1 MACCLRRP
9 ACEPEGSEDPVVM
22 PAMRDLPRTALCAI
36 IVGMKI
42 VLTAI
47 VALLGMLAV
56 ALAAGE
62 MTAEEAYSEIGAGK
76 MVLVDV
82 RTPAEWKDTGIAP
95 GAVTLSMGSKDF
107 AKKLKEIVE
116 ANPGKKIG
124 LICASGGRSTAVQ
137 KQMEK
142 LGIGDAVD
150 ISEGMKGNGSAPG
163 WIARGLP
170 VKPYE

>member
-1 MACCLRRP
+1 
-9 ACEPEGSEDPVVM
+9 
-22 PAMRDLPRTALCAI
+22 MRMR
-36 IVGMKI
+36 KI
-42 VLTAI
+42 FASLIAVL
-47 VALLGMLAV
+47 MLA
-56 ALAAGE
+56 ASAFAAE
-62 MTAEEAYSEIGAGK
+62 QMDAETAYSEIGSGK

-82 RTPAEWKDTGIAP
+82 RTPAEWTETGVVP
-95 GAVTLSMGSKDF
+95 GAVTLSMASKDF
-107 AKKLKEIVE
+107 TKKLKEVVE

-150 ISEGMKGNGSAPG
+150 ITEGMKGNGSAPG

-170 VKPYE
+170 VKPYGE

>member
-1 MACCLRRP
+1 MC
-9 ACEPEGSEDPVVM
+9 
-22 PAMRDLPRTALCAI
+22 MR
-36 IVGMKI
+36 KI
-42 VLTAI
+42 FATLIAVLT
-47 VALLGMLAV
+47 
-56 ALAAGE
+56 LAASAFA
-62 MTAEEAYSEIGAGK
+62 AEQMDAETAYSEIGSGK

-82 RTPAEWKDTGIAP
+82 RTPAEWKETGVVP
-95 GAVTLSMGSKDF
+95 GAVTLSMASKDF
-107 AKKLKEIVE
+107 TKKLKEVVE

-150 ISEGMKGNGSAPG
+150 ITEGMKGNGSAPG

-170 VKPYE
+170 VKPYGE

>member
-1 MACCLRRP
+1 
-9 ACEPEGSEDPVVM
+9 
-22 PAMRDLPRTALCAI
+22 
-36 IVGMKI
+36 MKQI
-42 VLTAI
+42 LASLIAVL
-47 VALLGMLAV
+47 MLAV
-56 ALAAGE
+56 TAFAAE
-62 MTAEEAYSEIGAGK
+62 QMDAEAAYSEIGAGK

-82 RTPAEWKDTGIAP
+82 RTPAEWKATGVVP
-95 GAVTLSMGSKDF
+95 GAVTLSMAGKDF
-107 AKKLKEIVE
+107 TKKLKEVVE

-150 ISEGMKGNGSAPG
+150 ITEGMKGNGSAPG

-170 VKPYE
+170 VKPYGE